1 MFHLL
6 PLSECIRNSVD
17 ALSDADCKHL
27 PLSMLRLQS
36 ELLSDHV
43 CHVLLFPESQPNSV
57 PYPTQKQKDRL
68 FSLLIQRLMQ
78 LALHLV

>member
-43 CHVLLFPESQPNSV
+43 CHVLLFPESQPDSV

-68 FSLLIQRLMQ
+68 FFWSIWKPMLFVP
-78 LALHLV
+78 HLV